1 MKTMINLLP
10 NSLRRQQIVRK
21 RVIQWSI
28 VVCVVMVSGGIWN
41 WYVRLET
48 VVLAQQLESLQREHT
63 PARVMLK
70 QLESMRKQLDELQ
83 KQESV
88 ARELEQQ
95 RNALKLLAVISDTA
109 KATEGRVR
117 VTKLELKDFQNMHG
131 PSPGGAANSTS
142 AGMSVSGVSLDNP
155 AVAELF
161 DGLQDSGI
169 FRRVEL
175 VESKERKDGN
185 VALRDYELRCE
196 F

>member
-1 MKTMINLLP
+1 MVNLLP
-10 NSLRRQQIVRK
+10 NSFRRQQVVRQ

-28 VVCVVMVSGGIWN
+28 VICVVMVSGGLWHR
-41 WYVRLET
+41 YERLET
-48 VVLAQQLESLQREHT
+48 DILSQQLESLQREHA

-70 QLESMRKQLDELQ
+70 QLENMRKQLEELQ

-88 ARELEQQ
+88 AQELEHQ
-95 RNALKLLAVISDTA
+95 RNALALLAVISDTA
-109 KATEGRVR
+109 KATDGRVR
-117 VTKLELKDFQNMHG
+117 VTKLDLKDFQNMQESVVG
-131 PSPGGAANSTS
+131 ETANATAA
-142 AGMSVSGVSLDNP
+142 GLSVSGVSLDNP

-175 VESKERKDGN
+175 VESKERKDGG
-185 VALRDYELRCE
+185 VALRDYVLRCE